1 MTAPVATVLLVFGRG
16 VTTTGGRYE
25 LTPAGAARV
34 DAAVGYVLAHPGAFA
49 AAAAPLVVFSGGWA
63 EASRGR
69 RSRPKAAARVT

>member
-49 AAAAPLVVFSGGWA
+49 AAAAPWSCSAAAGPRRRG
-63 EASRGR
+63 GR